1 MTDFVLGKSTKLRTI
16 AIRVKDRDKAIAFI
30 VMF

>member
-16 AIRVKDRDKAIAFI
+16 AIRVKDRDKAIALS
-30 VMF
+30 